1 MLRFCVEIDFFL
13 LLFKNKMRINNIF
26 YTKTFFKHVSV
37 KWAVMNNCAKFILFS
52 YFIMEGNGCFMN
64 NSKVPCDCHWGV
76 KCDLN
81 MNAEYSLKTA

>member
-13 LLFKNKMRINNIF
+13 LLFKNKMRINFFF
-26 YTKTFFKHVSV
+26 YTKTFKHVSV

-64 NSKVPCDCHWGV
+64 NSKVPCD
-76 KCDLN
+76 